1 MFVKRREL
9 EEADIDITAFMNLMI
24 VLVPVLLMSMVF
36 NHISILELNLPDLT
50 GAQTASAEEN
60 RQLEVVVRESGIEVY
75 FPSGRLVKRIDQLEP
90 EEEGEESRHDFRTL
104 STVLQDIKRQLAAKS
119 IAKSIAKSDALLLSE
134 PGVTY
139 QALVSTMDTLRVA
152 KTVVVADVVEV
163 QLFPDI
169 SLGDAPAK
177 GGKS

>member
-1 MFVKRREL
+1 MFAKRREQ
-9 EEADIDITAFMNLMI
+9 EEADIDITPFMNLMI

-60 RQLEVVVRESGIEVY
+60 RQLEVVVRQSGIEVY
-75 FPSGRLVKRIDQLEP
+75 YPSGNLVKSIDKLEP
-90 EEEGEESRHDFRTL
+90 EDEGGEARHDFRTL
-104 STVLQDIKRQLAAKS
+104 SEVLQEIKRRLAAKN
-119 IAKSIAKSDALLLSE
+119 IAKNDALLLSE

-139 QALVSTMDTLRVA
+139 QSLVSTMDTLRVA
-152 KTVVVADVVEV
+152 KTVVVTDAVDVE
-163 QLFPDI
+163 LFPEI
-169 SLGDAPAK
+169 SLGDAPEK

>member
-1 MFVKRREL
+1 MFTKRREQ

-75 FPSGRLVKRIDQLEP
+75 YPSGNLVKTIDKIEP
-90 EEEGEESRHDFRTL
+90 EAEGEEARHDFRTL
-104 STVLQDIKRQLAAKS
+104 SEVLQEIKRRLAAKN
-119 IAKSIAKSDALLLSE
+119 IAKNDALLLSE

-139 QALVSTMDTLRVA
+139 QSLVSTMDTLRVA
-152 KTVVVADVVEV
+152 KTVVVTDAVDVE
-163 QLFPDI
+163 LFPEI
-169 SLGDAPAK
+169 SLGDAPKK

>member
-1 MFVKRREL
+1 MFVKRRES

-60 RQLEVVVRESGIEVY
+60 RQLEVVVRESVIEVY
-75 FPSGRLVKRIDQLEP
+75 YPSGNLVKTIDQVEATDDGK
-90 EEEGEESRHDFRTL
+90 EAHHDFRAL
-104 STVLQDIKRQLAAKS
+104 SDVLQEIKRRLAAKN
-119 IAKSIAKSDALLLSE
+119 IAKKDALLLSE

-139 QALVSTMDTLRVA
+139 QSLVSTMDTLRSA
-152 KTVVVADVVEV
+152 KTVVVAEAVDVE
-163 QLFPDI
+163 LFPDI
-169 SLGDAPAK
+169 SLGDAPKK

>member
-1 MFVKRREL
+1 MFSKRREM

-50 GAQTASAEEN
+50 GAQTASAEKN

-75 FPSGRLVKRIDQLEP
+75 YPSGNLVKTIAKKEATDDKAAH
-90 EEEGEESRHDFRTL
+90 HDFAQL
-104 STVLQDIKRQLAAKS
+104 SDVLQEIKRRLAAKK
-119 IAKSIAKSDALLLSE
+119 IDKKDVLLLSE
-134 PGVTY
+134 AGVTY
-139 QALVSTMDTLRVA
+139 QSLVSTMDTVRSA
-152 KTVVVADVVEV
+152 KTVVVAEAVEV
-163 QLFPDI
+163 ELFPDI
-169 SLGDAPAK
+169 SLGDAPKK

>member
-1 MFVKRREL
+1 MFSKRREM

-60 RQLEVVVRESGIEVY
+60 RQLEVVIRESGIEVY
-75 FPSGRLVKRIDQLEP
+75 YPSGNLVKTIAKKEATDEKDA
-90 EEEGEESRHDFRTL
+90 RHDFNQL
-104 STVLQDIKRQLAAKS
+104 SEVLQEIKRRLNAKN
-119 IAKSIAKSDALLLSE
+119 IAKKDVLLMSE
-134 PGVTY
+134 PGVSY
-139 QALVSTMDTLRVA
+139 QSLVSTMDTVRSA
-152 KTVVVADVVEV
+152 KTVVVAEAVEV
-163 QLFPDI
+163 ELFPDI
-169 SLGDAPAK
+169 SLGDAPKK